1 LEDCLAK
8 YKFSGVIVKVAD
20 ARPLVELGATFK
32 FRMESLRKSRR
43 QNLPGTI
50 ALLFIAAA
58 AAVLGFSLLT
68 KLGTARTL
76 PGESTWGGV
85 PVSGLTVDEAAAR
98 VEAVFSTPLELYY
111 LNETIQV
118 APQQLGFQLNTQSM
132 VDLAKRVGQ
141 PNIWERL
148 WNKGGAAAS
157 LELNYQVDGEM
168 LRAYLTGEIA
178 PRYDQP
184 AQPPLPVPGSTN
196 FSSGTGGWQLDIPQS
211 VTRISSALADPANR
225 TVELVV
231 AGESIPAASLQ
242 NLEIFLKQT
251 IAASGFTGVAEVY
264 LQDPKTGE
272 LLHFAGRSGTDI
284 PVDIAFSAAS
294 TMKIPIMVSALR
306 RTGEPIPD
314 GVQQL
319 IERMI
324 VLSENPPADTL
335 MENVIG
341 STVAPLEVTAD
352 MQDRLGLQNTFLAGS
367 FYFGAP
373 LLQLYQTPANSRV
386 DVNLDPDVYNQT
398 TTSDMGALLTGIY
411 HCAQGK
417 PSLLTDAFPN
427 EITPSKCSYMLD
439 VLARNEI
446 GVLSEAGVP
455 DGTRVAHKHG
465 WTEEADGFLHTIS
478 DAGVVFSPGGDF
490 VFVVFLYDANQLL
503 FDPADELIAQLV
515 QVMYNYYNPLAQV
528 QWLGGPVSF
537 SQN

>member
-1 LEDCLAK
+1 
-8 YKFSGVIVKVAD
+8 
-20 ARPLVELGATFK
+20 
-32 FRMESLRKSRR
+32 MESLRKSRR
-43 QNLPGTI
+43 QNLSGTI

-58 AAVLGFSLLT
+58 VAAFGFSLLT
-68 KLGTARTL
+68 NLGADHPL
-76 PGESTWGGV
+76 PVGSTWGGV
-85 PVSGLTVDEAAAR
+85 PVGGLTIDEAAAR
-98 VEAVFSTPLELYY
+98 VETVFSTPLELRY
-111 LNETIQV
+111 LNETIQ
-118 APQQLGFQLNTQSM
+118 ATPQQLGFQLNTQSM

-141 PNIWERL
+141 PNFWARL
-148 WNKGGAAAS
+148 WNKGGSAAS
-157 LELNYQVDGEM
+157 LELNYQVDGKM
-168 LRAYLTGEIA
+168 LRAYLTGDIA

-184 AQPPLPVPGSTN
+184 AHPPLPVPGSTN
-196 FSSGTGGWQLDIPQS
+196 FAPGTGGWQLDISQS

-225 TVELVV
+225 TVSLVV
-231 AGESIPAASLQ
+231 KGESIPAGNLSNLQ
-242 NLEIFLKQT
+242 TFLEQT
-251 IAASGFTGVAEVY
+251 VAASGFTGVAEIY
-264 LQDPKTGE
+264 LQNPKTNE
-272 LLHFAGRSGTDI
+272 LLHFANRGGSDI

-306 RTGEPIPD
+306 RTSEPIPD

-341 STVAPLEVTAD
+341 STLAPLEVTAD
-352 MQDRLGLQNTFLAGS
+352 MQNRLGLKNTFLAGY

-373 LLQLYQTPANSRV
+373 LLQRYQTPANSRT

-398 TTSDMGALLTGIY
+398 TTSDMGSLLTAIY
-411 HCAQGK
+411 QCSQGE
-417 PSLLTDAFPN
+417 PSLLTDTFPN

-439 VLARNEI
+439 VLSHNEI

-455 DGTRVAHKHG
+455 DGTQVAHKHG

-478 DAGVVFSPGGDF
+478 DAGVVYSPGSDF

-515 QVMYNYYNPLAQV
+515 QIMYNYYNPLAQE
-528 QWLGGPVSF
+528 QWLGGPVVF
-537 SQN
+537 P

>member
-1 LEDCLAK
+1 
-8 YKFSGVIVKVAD
+8 
-20 ARPLVELGATFK
+20 
-32 FRMESLRKSRR
+32 MRKSRR

-58 AAVLGFSLLT
+58 AAIFGFSLLT
-68 KLGTARTL
+68 SLGANHSL
-76 PGESTWGGV
+76 PAGSTWGGV
-85 PVSGLTVDEAAAR
+85 PVGGLAVDEAGAR
-98 VEAVFSTPLELYY
+98 VETVFSSPLELRY

-118 APQQLGFQLNTQSM
+118 APLQLGFTLNIDAMTAEARRSGTGS
-132 VDLAKRVGQ
+132 LWG
-141 PNIWERL
+141 RL
-148 WNKGGAAAS
+148 WDRSGAAS
-157 LELNYQVDGEM
+157 TLELQYEINGVA
-168 LRAYLTGEIA
+168 LRAYLENEIVA
-178 PRYDQP
+178 RYDRVAQP
-184 AQPPLPVPGSTN
+184 ALPIPGSTR
-196 FSSGTGGWQLDIPQS
+196 FSEGTAGWRLDVIQS
-211 VTRISSALADPANR
+211 AQRISKTLTEPVDR

-242 NLEIFLKQT
+242 NLQTFLEQT

-264 LQDPKTGE
+264 LHDPKTGD
-272 LLHFAGRSGTDI
+272 LLHFASRRGTNI

-341 STVAPLEVTAD
+341 STFAPLEVTAD
-352 MQDRLGLQNTFLAGS
+352 MQDRLGLQNTFLAGY

-373 LLQLYQTPANSRV
+373 LLQLYQTPANSRTDV
-386 DVNLDPDVYNQT
+386 DLDPDVYNQT

-411 HCAQGK
+411 RCAQGE
-417 PSLLTDAFPN
+417 PSLLTDTFPN
-427 EITPSKCSYMLD
+427 EITPSKCGYMLD

-478 DAGVVFSPGGDF
+478 DAGVVYSPGSDF

-515 QVMYNYYNPLAQV
+515 QVMYNYYNPLAQE
-528 QWLGGPVSF
+528 QWLGGPVVF
-537 SQN
+537 P

>member
-1 LEDCLAK
+1 
-8 YKFSGVIVKVAD
+8 
-20 ARPLVELGATFK
+20 
-32 FRMESLRKSRR
+32 LRKSRR
-43 QNLPGTI
+43 QNLSGTI

-58 AAVLGFSLLT
+58 AAVFGFSLLT
-68 KLGTARTL
+68 NLGAARTL
-76 PGESTWGGV
+76 PGGSTWGGV
-85 PVSGLTVDEAAAR
+85 PVGGLTVEEAAAR
-98 VEAVFSTPLELYY
+98 VEAVFSTPLELRY

-118 APQQLGFQLNTQSM
+118 APQQLGFSLNTAAMAAEAQRSGPGSLW
-132 VDLAKRVGQ
+132 D
-141 PNIWERL
+141 RL
-148 WNKGGAAAS
+148 WSRSGAS
-157 LELNYQVDGEM
+157 STLELQYEIKGET
-168 LRAYLTGEIA
+168 LRAYLTNEIA
-178 PRYDQP
+178 ARYDQI
-184 AQPPLPVPGSTN
+184 AQPALP
-196 FSSGTGGWQLDIPQS
+196 IPQTTQFSPGTAGWRLDVIQS
-211 VTRISSALADPANR
+211 VQRISQALADPANR

-251 IAASGFTGVAEVY
+251 IAASGFNGVAEVY
-264 LQDPKTGE
+264 LQNQKTSD
-272 LLHFAGRSGTDI
+272 LLHFASRSGTDI

-306 RTGEPIPD
+306 RTSEPIPD

-324 VLSENPPADTL
+324 VLSENPLADTL

-341 STVAPLEVTAD
+341 STFAPLEVTAD
-352 MQDRLGLQNTFLAGS
+352 MQDRLGLKNTFLAGY

-373 LLQLYQTPANSRV
+373 LLQLVQTPANFRM

-411 HCAQGK
+411 RCAQGE
-417 PSLLTDAFPN
+417 PSLLTDTFPN

-439 VLARNEI
+439 MLARNEI

-515 QVMYNYYNPLAQV
+515 QVMYNYYNPLAQEP
-528 QWLGGPVSF
+528 WLAGPVVF
-537 SQN
+537 P

>member
-1 LEDCLAK
+1 MGK
-8 YKFSGVIVKVAD
+8 
-20 ARPLVELGATFK
+20 
-32 FRMESLRKSRR
+32 SLRW
-43 QNLPGTI
+43 NLLGTI
-50 ALLFIAAA
+50 ALLLMGAAV
-58 AAVLGFSLLT
+58 AVLGYSLAT
-68 KLGTARTL
+68 TSGTSGKL
-76 PGESTWGGV
+76 PGGSAWGGV
-85 PVSGLTVDEAAAR
+85 PVGGLTVEEAAAR
-98 VEAVFSTPLELYY
+98 VEMVFSTPLELRY

-118 APQQLGFQLNTQSM
+118 APPQLGFT
-132 VDLAKRVGQ
+132 
-141 PNIWERL
+141 PNIAAMIAEARRSGPGSLLWDRL
-148 WNKGGAAAS
+148 WSRSGASSTLA
-157 LELNYQVDGEM
+157 LQYEIDGET
-168 LRAYLTGEIA
+168 LRAYLTNEIVA
-178 PRYDQP
+178 RYDQI
-184 AQPPLPVPGSTN
+184 AQPALPIPGSTN
-196 FSSGTGGWQLDIPQS
+196 FSAGTAGRRLDVIQS
-211 VTRISSALADPANR
+211 VQRISQALADPVNR

-231 AGESIPAASLQ
+231 AGETIPAARLQ

-251 IAASGFTGVAEVY
+251 IAASGFTGIAEVY
-264 LQDPKTGE
+264 MQYPKTGE
-272 LLHFAGRSGTDI
+272 LLHFASRGGMDI

-314 GVQQL
+314 EVQQW

-352 MQDRLGLQNTFLAGS
+352 MQDRLGLKNTFLAGY

-373 LLQLYQTPANSRV
+373 LLQLFQTPANSRT

-398 TTSDMGALLTGIY
+398 TTSDMGALLAAIY
-411 HCAQGK
+411 QCAQGE
-417 PSLLTDAFPN
+417 PTLLTDVFAG
-427 EITPSKCSYMLD
+427 EVTPSKCGYMLD

-478 DAGVVFSPGGDF
+478 DAGIVFSPGSDF

-515 QVMYNYYNPLAQV
+515 QIMYNYYNPLAQEP
-528 QWLGGPVSF
+528 WLGGPVVF
-537 SQN
+537 P

>member
-1 LEDCLAK
+1 MGK
-8 YKFSGVIVKVAD
+8 
-20 ARPLVELGATFK
+20 
-32 FRMESLRKSRR
+32 SLRW
-43 QNLPGTI
+43 NLLGTI
-50 ALLFIAAA
+50 ALLLIGAA
-58 AAVLGFSLLT
+58 AAVLGYSLVT
-68 KLGTARTL
+68 TSGGAKKL
-76 PGESTWGGV
+76 PGGSAWGGV
-85 PVSGLTVDEAAAR
+85 PVGGLTVEEAAAR
-98 VEAVFSTPLELYY
+98 VEVAFSTPLELQY
-111 LNETIQV
+111 LDEAIQ
-118 APQQLGFQLNTQSM
+118 ATPQQLGFQLNTQSM

-141 PNIWERL
+141 PNFWARL
-148 WNKGGAAAS
+148 WNKGGSAAS

-184 AQPPLPVPGSTN
+184 AQPPLPIPGSTN
-196 FSSGTGGWQLDIPQS
+196 FAPGTAGWQLDIPQA

-225 TVELVV
+225 TVSLVV
-231 AGESIPAASLQ
+231 KGESIPAGNLSNLQ
-242 NLEIFLKQT
+242 TFLKQT
-251 IAASGFTGVAEVY
+251 IAASGFNGVAEIY
-264 LQDPKTGE
+264 LQNPKTNE
-272 LLHFAGRSGTDI
+272 LLHFASRGGTGI
-284 PVDIAFSAAS
+284 PVDVAFSAAS

-306 RTGEPIPD
+306 RTSEPIPD

-341 STVAPLEVTAD
+341 STFAPLEVTAD
-352 MQDRLGLQNTFLAGS
+352 MQDRLGLKNTFLAGY

-373 LLQLYQTPANSRV
+373 LLQLYQTPANSRT

-411 HCAQGK
+411 HCAQGE
-417 PSLLTDAFPN
+417 PSLLTDTFPS

-465 WTEEADGFLHTIS
+465 WTEEADGYLHTIS
-478 DAGVVFSPGGDF
+478 DAGIVFSPGSDF

-503 FDPADELIAQLV
+503 FDPADELIALLV
-515 QVMYNYYNPLAQV
+515 QIMYNYYNPLAQE
-528 QWLGGPVSF
+528 QWLGGSVVFP
-537 SQN
+537 QK

>member
-1 LEDCLAK
+1 
-8 YKFSGVIVKVAD
+8 
-20 ARPLVELGATFK
+20 
-32 FRMESLRKSRR
+32 MRKSRR
-43 QNLPGTI
+43 QNLSGTI

-58 AAVLGFSLLT
+58 AAVFGFSLLT
-68 KLGTARTL
+68 NLGAARTL
-76 PGESTWGGV
+76 PGGSTWGGV
-85 PVSGLTVDEAAAR
+85 PVGGLTVEEAAAR
-98 VEAVFSTPLELYY
+98 VEAVFSTPLELRY

-118 APQQLGFQLNTQSM
+118 APQQLGFSLNTAAMAAEAQRSGPGSLW
-132 VDLAKRVGQ
+132 D
-141 PNIWERL
+141 RL
-148 WNKGGAAAS
+148 WSRSGAS
-157 LELNYQVDGEM
+157 STLELQYEIKGET
-168 LRAYLTGEIA
+168 LRAYLTNEIA
-178 PRYDQP
+178 ARYDQI
-184 AQPPLPVPGSTN
+184 AQPALP
-196 FSSGTGGWQLDIPQS
+196 IPQTTQFSPGTAGWRLDVIQS
-211 VTRISSALADPANR
+211 VQRISQALADPANR

-251 IAASGFTGVAEVY
+251 IAASGFNGVAEVY
-264 LQDPKTGE
+264 LQNQKTSD
-272 LLHFAGRSGTDI
+272 LLHFASRSGTDI

-306 RTGEPIPD
+306 RTSEPIPD

-324 VLSENPPADTL
+324 VLSENPLADTL

-341 STVAPLEVTAD
+341 STFAPLEVTAD
-352 MQDRLGLQNTFLAGS
+352 MQDRLGLKNTFLAGY

-373 LLQLYQTPANSRV
+373 LLQLVQTPANFRM

-411 HCAQGK
+411 RCAQGE
-417 PSLLTDAFPN
+417 PSLLTDTFPN

-465 WTEEADGFLHTIS
+465 WTEESDGFLHTIS

-515 QVMYNYYNPLAQV
+515 QVMYNYYNPLAQEP
-528 QWLGGPVSF
+528 WLAGPVVF
-537 SQN
+537 P